1 MKKEEEERETYTEE
15 SGKTSKMKELKPAK
29 KKGTTLVLL
38 YSTTAI
44 LVGLDENN
52 PLD

>member
-29 KKGTTLVLL
+29 KRDYSSTTLL
-38 YSTTAI
+38 YYCN
-44 LVGLDENN
+44 LGG
-52 PLD
+52 PR